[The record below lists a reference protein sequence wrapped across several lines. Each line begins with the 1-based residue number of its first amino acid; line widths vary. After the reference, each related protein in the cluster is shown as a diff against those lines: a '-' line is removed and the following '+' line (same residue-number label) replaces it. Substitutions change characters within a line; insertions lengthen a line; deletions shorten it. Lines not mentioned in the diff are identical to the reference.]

1 MSLPAPGGPRPPLW
15 VLGVGFI
22 AVAVGLIGVGV
33 VTAAS
38 GPSDTVAAPP
48 SSVPPTPVINST
60 TSTTAITTPPSA
72 SPTTPPVTTTPAS
85 TAPPSPVSTSAAAPT
100 RSTVQ
105 PSAVAPVTTKE
116 TTPSDVPV
124 RVFNNSTITGLG
136 EKAARE
142 LRASGWQVV
151 EVGNFQGR
159 FPTTTVYYQSGTG
172 QEVAARKLASSI
184 KATAAPRINEIA
196 SYAPGLI
203 VVVTSDFA
211 G

>member
-1 MSLPAPGGPRPPLW
+1 
-15 VLGVGFI
+15 VLGVGLV

-33 VTAAS
+33 VTAGS
-38 GPSDTVAAPP
+38 GSSDSAAPP
-48 SSVPPTPVINST
+48 PSSASPPPTPSST
-60 TSTTAITTPPSA
+60 TTVPSTAATTLSPS
-72 SPTTPPVTTTPAS
+72 P
-85 TAPPSPVSTSAAAPT
+85 TAPPITSTVHTTTAPTSAPVQPNIVAPT
-100 RSTVQ
+100 TT
-105 PSAVAPVTTKE
+105 VAPSTTKE
-116 TTPSDVPV
+116 ATPSDVPV

-159 FPTTTVYYQSGTG
+159 FPTTTVYYQPGTG
-172 QEVAARKLASSI
+172 QDGAAKKLASSI
-184 KATAAPRINEIA
+184 GATAAPRIDDIA

-203 VVVTSDFA
+203 VVVTSDFT